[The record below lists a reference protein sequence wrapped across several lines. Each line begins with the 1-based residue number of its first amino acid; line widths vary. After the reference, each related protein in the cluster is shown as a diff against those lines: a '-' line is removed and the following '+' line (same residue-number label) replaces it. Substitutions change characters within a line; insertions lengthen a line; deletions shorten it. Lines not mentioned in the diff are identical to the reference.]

1 MWCINPNLISIK
13 ESCLENVFSGI
24 LLHIHNLE
32 RKIIRKSISRTK
44 KTTENLNKH
53 LFGMDVMDTKTQHV
67 MLFMEIEV
75 LEPYWENYKGPMSNS
90 VKHVCQKYDPGII
103 SSLLQRLSWII
114 VSVIQKLV
122 PTIKLKIQKCF
133 RYKFTFGYV
142 PICYY

>member
-1 MWCINPNLISIK
+1 MK

-44 KTTENLNKH
+44 KTTANLNKH

-75 LEPYWENYKGPMSNS
+75 LEPY
-90 VKHVCQKYDPGII
+90 
-103 SSLLQRLSWII
+103 
-114 VSVIQKLV
+114 
-122 PTIKLKIQKCF
+122 
-133 RYKFTFGYV
+133 
-142 PICYY
+142 